1 MEWKEN
7 LTKEEYEK
15 AIQSAQDKVRTE
27 YVKKVKELEEKLPQE
42 KSEREKELEQKEKEL
57 LQKENEY
64 KVKDLLS
71 ENKLPTGL
79 SKYLKIDDD
88 LEGAGEEIT
97 SILNE
102 YILNNAHQPKNRNPG
117 NGGDAIT
124 KEQFRKMNYAERVKL
139 EQTNAELYNKLAN

>member
-1 MEWKEN
+1 MEWKEG
-7 LTKEEYEK
+7 LTQEEYEK
-15 AIQSAQDKVRTE
+15 AIQSAQDKIRTE
-27 YVKKVKELEEKLPQE
+27 YVQKVKELEGKLPIE
-42 KSEREKELEQKEKEL
+42 KTDKEKELEQKEKEL

-64 KVKDLLS
+64 KVKDLL
-71 ENKLPTGL
+71 EQNKLPTGL
-79 SKYLKIDDD
+79 SKFLNLGDD

-102 YILNNAHQPKNRNPG
+102 YILNNAHQPKNRNSG

-124 KEQFRKMNYAERVKL
+124 KEQFRKMNYAERAKL